1 MPWGIRKGLKP
12 TKKKMIK
19 NVLLEEIYMKSG
31 ERLNH
36 NQLVSLAKQL
46 DWSVRKV
53 EQWSEFS

>member
-1 MPWGIRKGLKP
+1 
-12 TKKKMIK
+12 MIK

>member
-1 MPWGIRKGLKP
+1 
-12 TKKKMIK
+12 MIK

-31 ERLNH
+31 ERLNQS
-36 NQLVSLAKQL
+36 QLVSLAKQL